1 VKQHAQEHQ
10 HACACSSIAKPSA
23 GYAAM
28 YDAISIDVSPH
39 VPQAT
44 KDNAFC
50 RESALFN
57 IDDNFA
63 STSIYSFDAIKH
75 LLPDSHHT

>member
-1 VKQHAQEHQ
+1 
-10 HACACSSIAKPSA
+10 
-23 GYAAM
+23 M

-63 STSIYSFDAIKH
+63 AHPSTVLMPSNSYS
-75 LLPDSHHT
+75 